1 MKKLFPIALS
11 LLVGSSG
18 VASAQNIPAQVISTG
33 DGDTIR
39 VSINGKTETIRMACM
54 DAPETKQAPYGAA
67 STNRLKQLLPRGSS
81 VQIREIQRD
90 RYKRLVA
97 EVFVNN
103 RSINLQMVKDGQAVV
118 YRQYLNACPNTQEQY
133 IKAEAEAKR
142 KKLGFWNQ
150 ENPVMPWDF
159 RRNARRK

>member
-1 MKKLFPIALS
+1 MKKLFPIVLS
-11 LLVGSSG
+11 LVVASSNA
-18 VASAQNIPAQVISTG
+18 ASAQNTPAQVVSVG

-39 VSINGKTETIRMACM
+39 IAMNGKTETIRMACL
-54 DAPETKQAPYGAA
+54 DAPERKQAPYGAA
-67 STNRLKQLLPRGSS
+67 STNRLKQLLPRGAA
-81 VQIREIQRD
+81 VQVRQIERD

-103 RSINLQMVKDGQAVV
+103 RSVNLQMVREGQAVI
-118 YRQYLNACPNTQEQY
+118 YRQYLSACASTQDQY

-150 ENPVMPWDF
+150 DNPVMPWDF
-159 RRNARRK
+159 RRAQRKN